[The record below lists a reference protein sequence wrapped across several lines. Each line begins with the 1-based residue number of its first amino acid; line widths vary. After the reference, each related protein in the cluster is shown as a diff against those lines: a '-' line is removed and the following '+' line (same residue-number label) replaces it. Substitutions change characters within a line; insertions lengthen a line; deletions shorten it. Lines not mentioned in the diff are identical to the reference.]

1 MREGCIFCLKWRCLR
16 GSSALNLLDF
26 AMNVLCCIQV
36 ILVFTYSEIMKKTLI
51 EMHDNE
57 EYVDNAN
64 SLLLYDL
71 LNGF

>member
-1 MREGCIFCLKWRCLR
+1 
-16 GSSALNLLDF
+16 
-26 AMNVLCCIQV
+26 MNVLCCIQV
-36 ILVFTYSEIMKKTLI
+36 ILVFTYSEIMKNTLI
-51 EMHDNE
+51 EMHDKE